1 MNVRDMRIIAVMSQG
16 LLLMACAPTHQ
27 DVMTFLDAADHVAS
41 GTTYRLAPSDMITI
55 HSPQAPEVDTLTRIR
70 PDGTVRLRL
79 LGEVRVAGLTD
90 REAAAKLQEEL
101 RVYYRDPV
109 IHVTAA
115 EAKGSVFYLY
125 GEVSLSVEQTGGLR
139 RITGRDTILNVLT
152 SSPPTQSAWLSQIKV
167 IRPGRSPEQNQEM
180 IIDFH
185 RIIVQ
190 GDMRQNILLQ
200 EGDIVYVPPTV
211 FAWIGYRIREL
222 LQPVAPVLDAYTT
235 PAQVIGAHDEYE
247 NLSNNDDNGGNGGKR
262 SVLGRLNLP

>member
-1 MNVRDMRIIAVMSQG
+1 MDLKSTTIAVIAAG
-16 LLLMACAPTHQ
+16 ALMAQGACSPTHQ
-27 DVMTFLDAADHVAS
+27 DVVTFLDASEHVAS
-41 GTTYRLAPSDMITI
+41 GGAYRLAPSDAINI
-55 HSPQAPEVDTLTRIR
+55 HSPQAPEIDTTTRIR

-101 RVYYRDPV
+101 QMYYRDPV
-109 IHVTAA
+109 IHVSAA
-115 EAKGSVFYLY
+115 DAKGSVFYLY
-125 GEVSLSVEQTGGLR
+125 GEVGRSGDQDGGQR

-152 SSPPTQSAWLSQIKV
+152 SSPPTQNAWLSQIKV
-167 IRPGRSPEQNQEM
+167 LRPGRTPDQNQEL

-185 RIIVQ
+185 KIIAE

-200 EGDIVYVPPTV
+200 QGDIVYVPPTV

-235 PAQVIGAHDEYE
+235 PAQIMDAHDEYDDW
-247 NLSNNDDNGGNGGKR
+247 NDDDKNDDNSSNLLGKVR
-262 SVLGRLNLP
+262 F